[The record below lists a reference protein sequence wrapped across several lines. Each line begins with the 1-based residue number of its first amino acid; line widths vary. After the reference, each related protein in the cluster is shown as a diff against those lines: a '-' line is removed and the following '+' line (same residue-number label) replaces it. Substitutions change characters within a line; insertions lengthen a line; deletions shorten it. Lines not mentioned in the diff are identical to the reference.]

1 MILGI
6 DEHKI
11 CDIMYWHIKKVLY
24 IDCEV
29 SFLIIYGLQKLS
41 LLDYPG
47 KTACTV
53 FTGGCN
59 FRCPYCHNALLVVGL
74 NEVEP
79 VDNDEFF
86 AFLNKRKNIL
96 DGICI
101 TGGEPLLQPD
111 INDFIRKIKQLGYSV
126 KLDTNGSFPDR
137 LQLLVEENLV
147 DYVAMDIKNSPQK
160 YSLTAGVS
168 KLDFSEINR
177 SVEFLLSNPVDY
189 EFRTTVVKELHI
201 KEDFVLIGEWIRG
214 AKRYFIQSFI
224 DSGDILGGTFS
235 AYGKSE
241 LEDISEMM
249 QSFVKEAHI
258 RGL

>member
-1 MILGI
+1 M
-6 DEHKI
+6 
-11 CDIMYWHIKKVLY
+11 
-24 IDCEV
+24 
-29 SFLIIYGLQKLS
+29 IIYGLQKLS

-59 FRCPYCHNALLVVGL
+59 FRCPYCHNASLVVGL
-74 NEVEP
+74 NKVEP
-79 VDNDEFF
+79 VDYDEFF

-96 DGICI
+96 DGVCI

-111 INDFIRKIKQLGYSV
+111 IEDFIRKIKQLGYSV
-126 KLDTNGSFPDR
+126 KLDTNGSFPDK
-137 LQLLVEENLV
+137 LKHLVDENLI
-147 DYVAMDIKNSPQK
+147 DYVAMDIKNSPEK

-168 KLDFSEINR
+168 ELNFSKINN
-177 SVEFLLSNPVDY
+177 SVEFLLSNAVDY
-189 EFRTTVVKELHI
+189 EFRTTVVKELHS
-201 KEDFVLIGEWIRG
+201 KEDFVLIGEWIKG

-241 LEDISEMM
+241 LEEIEDLM
-249 QSFVKEAHI
+249 QSFVKDTQI
-258 RGL
+258 RGV